1 LEIEVGHSNIDKLI
15 FAMNQMPTLAENE
28 NIIPIAKRIIVLPFE
43 AEISK
48 PDAGIE
54 ELFQ

>member
-1 LEIEVGHSNIDKLI
+1 MEIEVGDSNVAKLI
-15 FAMNQMPTLAENE
+15 FAMNQMPSLPENE

-48 PDAGIE
+48 PDAGIK